1 MNDTEK
7 ELIALLREEVRVT
20 PGYAADKI
28 GKRQPY
34 TSQLLAGLVDD
45 GYAEKVDR
53 GLYGLGPKAPE
64 RLDDSGDGELDDVD
78 GGEGGAEP
86 EAPEPGREFVEPD
99 RQEPPSGEPTPTA
112 GGEASTGGGVSGI
125 PVSETALREMA
136 AEHVEQLELPGRGS
150 RLEARREAITDMYIH
165 VLREGNATKAELKQY
180 VDTDK
185 VGYEAEENFFTNVI
199 RGGSGKKYSPVFGQ
213 LPGVERPAKG
223 GKDYRI
229 KP

>member
-1 MNDTEK
+1 MNDAEK
-7 ELIALLREEVRVT
+7 ELVALLREEGRVT
-20 PGYAADKI
+20 PSYAADKI

-34 TSQLLAGLVDD
+34 TSKLLAGLVDD
-45 GYAEKVDR
+45 GYAEKIDR
-53 GLYGLGPKAPE
+53 GLYGLGPEAAE
-64 RLDDSGDGELDDVD
+64 RDDGGGDRGGVD
-78 GGEGGAEP
+78 GGEGESDTELPEPRREPVEP
-86 EAPEPGREFVEPD
+86 E
-99 RQEPPSGEPTPTA
+99 RQERPRGEPAA
-112 GGEASTGGGVSGI
+112 GAATGGGVSGI

-136 AEHVEQLELPGRGS
+136 AELVEQLELPGRGS
-150 RLEARREAITDMYIH
+150 RLEARREAITDMYVH
-165 VLREGNATKAELKQY
+165 VLREGSATKAELKQY
-180 VDTDK
+180 VDTEK